1 MLPYITIGSL
11 SIPSG
16 AFFWIIGIILC
27 LIFYVASH
35 KVYGYKWYTALLLGG
50 MMIILEIFGAKSM
63 YYLQNP
69 SAFGEPISWTSGYSL
84 YGVFYFTP
92 LFVFLVTL
100 VMKTSFYSVMDF
112 LAPGIMIELALYRI
126 GCMCAGCCYGIEV
139 GWGITNGATDGL
151 FPVQP
156 LEAGLDLLLFALIFF
171 LFVKKRLLP
180 GEAFLS
186 TFLGYSI
193 LRFGLEFLRHRTN
206 VVGPL
211 SVSHLLALGQI
222 VGATVWIVVLHVQN
236 RRRKDCGQRILREFE
251 ETLTQSA
258 EENCVSQSGD
268 NGVS

>member
-1 MLPYITIGSL
+1 MLPEISFGSF
-11 SIPSG
+11 SISSSV
-16 AFFWIIGIILC
+16 FFWGIGIVLC
-27 LIFYVASH
+27 LAEYVAVH
-35 KVYGYKWYTALLLGG
+35 KWYGYRWYTALLLGG
-50 MMIILEIFGAKSM
+50 MMIILEIFGAKIM
-63 YYLQNP
+63 FYLENP
-69 SAFGEPISWTSGYSL
+69 SAFGEPISWSGGYSL

-92 LFVFLVTL
+92 VFLFLLSL
-100 VMKTSFYSVMDF
+100 VMNTSFYRLMDF
-112 LAPGIMIELALYRI
+112 LAPGILIELAFYRI
-126 GCMCAGCCYGIEV
+126 GCMCTGCCYGIPV
-139 GWGITNGATDGL
+139 GWGITNGVQDGL

-171 LFVKKRLLP
+171 LFLKKRLLP
-180 GEAFLS
+180 GETFMS

>member
-11 SIPSG
+11 SVPSG

-50 MMIILEIFGAKSM
+50 MMIILEIFGAKIM

-156 LEAGLDLLLFALIFF
+156 LEAGLDLIVFAIVFALYC
-171 LFVKKRLLP
+171 KKKLIV
-180 GEAFLS
+180 GESFLS
-186 TFLGYSI
+186 VFLGYSI
-193 LRFGLEFLRHRTN
+193 VRFGVEFLRYRVN
-206 VVGPL
+206 ILGPMSL
-211 SVSHLLALGQI
+211 GHIFALVQI
-222 VGATVWIVVLHVQN
+222 VVCGLWILYLHYRKN
-236 RRRKDCGQRILREFE
+236 RKGLSPRKQKRILQEFE
-251 ETLTQSA
+251 DTLETIH
-258 EENCVSQSGD
+258 
-268 NGVS
+268 